1 MENRYSDA
9 DLAEFK
15 TLIEAKLEKTQKQIN
30 DLEGQIKDATE
41 SSEDDFGTD
50 MIDDS
55 SVGSQIEFLGDMLTR
70 QKKHAISLENAL
82 KRIENKTYGICV
94 VTGELIDKRRLMAV
108 PTTTKSLQAK
118 TGRQI
123 APSPKEKPEK
133 SKLSRK
139 TEPKIIT
146 KVVKKSKP
154 KDLNEIPVSIYD
166 DEDNDLFGDT
176 DELKNKISNEEFDF
190 DQIPDED

>member
-15 TLIEAKLEKTQKQIN
+15 TLIESKLERTKAQIA
-30 DLEGQIKDATE
+30 DLEEQIQEATE

-55 SVGSQIEFLGDMLTR
+55 SFGSQIEFIGEMLAR
-70 QKKHAISLENAL
+70 QKKHAIHLENAL
-82 KRIENKTYGICV
+82 RRIENKTYGICV

-118 TGRQI
+118 TAGQLVE
-123 APSPKEKPEK
+123 PKREKPEK
-133 SKLSRK
+133 PKSSKK
-139 TEPKIIT
+139 VEPKIIT
-146 KVVKKSKP
+146 KVVKKPKP
-154 KDLNEIPVSIYD
+154 KDPNETVVPID
-166 DEDNDLFGDT
+166 DDDD
-176 DELKNKISNEEFDF
+176 
-190 DQIPDED
+190 

>member
-15 TLIEAKLEKTQKQIN
+15 ALIEPKLEKTKAQII
-30 DLEGQIKDATE
+30 DIESQIQEATE

-55 SVGSQIEFLGDMLTR
+55 SFGSQIEFLGEMLAR
-70 QKKHAISLENAL
+70 QKKHATHLENAL
-82 KRIENKTYGICV
+82 RRIENKTYGICV

-118 TGRQI
+118 TASQI
-123 APSPKEKPEK
+123 VVPKKEKPERPK
-133 SKLSRK
+133 PTKK
-139 TEPKIIT
+139 AEPKIIT
-146 KVVKKSKP
+146 KVVKKPKP
-154 KDLNEIPVSIYD
+154 KDPNEIPAPI
-166 DEDNDLFGDT
+166 DNDDDDYFNDDDDLT
-176 DELKNKISNEEFDF
+176 DDIDNEEFDF
-190 DQIPDED
+190 DQIADED

>member
-15 TLIEAKLEKTQKQIN
+15 KLIEAKLEKTKKQID
-30 DLEGQIKDATE
+30 DLEGQIQEATE

-55 SVGSQIEFLGDMLTR
+55 SFGSQIEFLSEMLGR
-70 QKKHAISLENAL
+70 QKKHATSLENAL

-118 TGRQI
+118 TGGQI
-123 APSPKEKPEK
+123 VAPKKEKPK
-133 SKLSRK
+133 SSKK
-139 TEPKIIT
+139 AAPKIIT
-146 KVVKKSKP
+146 KVVKKPKSKDPNAKP
-154 KDLNEIPVSIYD
+154 KSI
-166 DEDNDLFGDT
+166 DEDDDDLFENT
-176 DELKNKISNEEFDF
+176 DELTEEIDNEEFDF
-190 DQIPDED
+190 DQIADED

>member
-9 DLAEFK
+9 DLVEFK
-15 TLIEAKLEKTQKQIN
+15 TLIEAKLEKTKTQIN
-30 DLEGQIKDATE
+30 DLEEQLKEANE

-55 SVGSQIEFLGDMLTR
+55 SFGSQIEFLGDMLVR
-70 QKKHAISLENAL
+70 QKKHATSLENAL

-118 TGRQI
+118 TASRTVE
-123 APSPKEKPEK
+123 SKKEKPEK
-133 SKLSRK
+133 HKSSKK
-139 TEPKIIT
+139 AEPKIIT

-154 KDLNEIPVSIYD
+154 KNPNEIPIDEED
-166 DEDNDLFGDT
+166 DDLFGDT
-176 DELKNKISNEEFDF
+176 EELKEEIDNEEFDF
-190 DQIPDED
+190 DQIADED